1 MRKSA
6 AWLLV
11 LVVMSASSIVCVQF
25 ASSSVDGAENSWVTK
40 APMREAREN
49 LGVAVVNSKI
59 YAIGGDTLGGF
70 WTYSMGLSGQ
80 ITGKTVGTNEEYN
93 PATDT
98 WRFKTPM
105 LTPRKSFAI
114 TAYNGKIYCI
124 GGTNSQANEAYDP
137 VTDTWETKTP
147 MPTIVS
153 LPSANV
159 INGKIYVIDH
169 SGANYVYNPETDSWE
184 IRTPTPKPSAAGFDG
199 HVSAVVD
206 SKLHI
211 IGGLSSNQDSNLH
224 QIYDPAADSWTY
236 GSSPPNSINF
246 AFGNG
251 AAAATTG
258 ELALRRIYVFG
269 KQGAFRQ
276 GEPQGSNRIYDPQT
290 DSWTFGADMPTS
302 RIYFGVA
309 VVNDTFYVVGGGSA
323 DDWFVGTF
331 RPSAVNEQYV
341 PIGYGAPDP
350 SYVLETTPPRIS
362 FLSPLDQ
369 TYNESTVT
377 LTFSVDKP
385 VNWIGYSFDGQETA
399 TATGNITLSG
409 LPSGSHNVTV
419 YAKDDYG
426 NVGTSETIYFS
437 VRVLDPFPTVPV
449 LAASAMIVVIVGAGL
464 LVYFKKRKR

>member
-1 MRKSA
+1 MDKSA
-6 AWLLV
+6 ALLLV
-11 LVVMSASSIVCVQF
+11 LVLMSASSTVCVQF
-25 ASSSVDGAENSWVTK
+25 ASSSVGGAENSWVTK
-40 APMREAREN
+40 APMREARNN
-49 LGVAVVNSKI
+49 LGVAVVNGRI
-59 YAIGGDTLGGF
+59 YAIGGDTLGGR

-80 ITGKTVGTNEEYN
+80 ITGKTVGTNEEYD

-98 WRFKTPM
+98 WSFKTPM

-137 VTDTWETKTP
+137 ATDTWETKTL
-147 MPTIVS
+147 MPTTVS

-184 IRTPTPKPSAAGFDG
+184 TRTPTPKPSAAGFNG
-199 HVSAVVD
+199 HVSAVVAG
-206 SKLHI
+206 KLHI

-224 QIYDPAADSWTY
+224 QIYDSAADSWTY
-236 GSSPPNSINF
+236 GPSPPNSINF

-269 KQGAFRQ
+269 KQGALRQ
-276 GEPQGSNRIYDPQT
+276 GEPQCSNRIYDPQT
-290 DSWTFGADMPTS
+290 DSWTFGANLPTE
-302 RIYFGVA
+302 RINFGVA

-323 DDWFVGTF
+323 DNWVVGTF

-362 FLSPLDQ
+362 LLSPLNQ
-369 TYNESTVT
+369 TYNESNVT
-377 LTFSVDKP
+377 LAFSVDKL
-385 VNWIGYSFDGQETA
+385 VNWVGYSLDGQETA
-399 TATGNITLSG
+399 TAIGNTTLSG
-409 LPSGSHNVTV
+409 LSNGLHNVTV
-419 YAKDDYG
+419 YAKDEFE
-426 NVGTSETIYFS
+426 NTGTSETVYFS
-437 VRVLDPFPTVPV
+437 VNVPEPFPTLPV
-449 LAASAMIVVIVGAGL
+449 LAASVAALVVVAGL